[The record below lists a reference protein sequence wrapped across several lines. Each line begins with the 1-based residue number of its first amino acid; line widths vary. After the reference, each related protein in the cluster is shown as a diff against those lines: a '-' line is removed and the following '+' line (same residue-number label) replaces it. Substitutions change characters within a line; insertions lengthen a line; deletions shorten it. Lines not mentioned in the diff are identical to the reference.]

1 MQNLT
6 NGMELDSI
14 IFVQPFTIK
23 TFVVSKGEATFS
35 EEVGGWGWQLAY
47 TSLGMASETV
57 YAKEI
62 SNGQKIP
69 FRHQLWSL
77 HFTQGIESFT
87 TFQ

>member
-14 IFVQPFTIK
+14 ILIQPFTIK

-47 TSLGMASETV
+47 T
-57 YAKEI
+57 
-62 SNGQKIP
+62 
-69 FRHQLWSL
+69 
-77 HFTQGIESFT
+77 
-87 TFQ
+87 